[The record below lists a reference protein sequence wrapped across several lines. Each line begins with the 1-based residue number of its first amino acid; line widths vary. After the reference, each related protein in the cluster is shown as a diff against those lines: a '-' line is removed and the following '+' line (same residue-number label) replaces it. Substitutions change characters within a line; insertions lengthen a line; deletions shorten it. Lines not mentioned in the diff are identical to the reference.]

1 MKKKFKLFATIGS
14 LALAVCMMTI
24 GVLAANSVSLTVNS
38 TVSFSAT
45 GVYAD
50 VTGTIAGAATGNT
63 SFAASNYT
71 SLTGSSDGTFTN
83 VTEGS
88 LPSGTWTV
96 NNVTFG
102 ESNTEITYTFVFTN
116 KTPDKNLQIVVT
128 DNTTADSTVTVD
140 KNGDTSTLTAEGVDG
155 TATYTLTLT
164 LTDVSQSADATVN
177 ISFALT
183 AVDAA

>member
-50 VTGTIAGAATGNT
+50 FEGTVAGAATGNT
-63 SFAASNYT
+63 TVTAKNYT
-71 SLTGSSDGTFTN
+71 TLQDPSAGTFTG
-83 VTEGS
+83 TGITD
-88 LPSGTWTV
+88 GTWTV
-96 NNVTFG
+96 SGVTFG
-102 ESNTEITYTFVFTN
+102 ESNKIITYTFKFTN
-116 KTPDKNLQIVVT
+116 KTPDKNLQIVVV
-128 DNTTADSTVTVD
+128 DNTSSSDAVTID
-140 KNGDTSTLTAEGVDG
+140 KNGDESTLTAEGVDG
-155 TATYTLTLT
+155 EATYTLTLT
-164 LTDVSQSADATVN
+164 LTDVSKSASVN
-177 ISFALT
+177 VSVSFTLT